1 MADHSAPARFQ
12 GLFETALQ
20 VYEKRTGITWT
31 DYPLAEQ
38 LQRCHSVEEMS
49 TLLRG
54 QAQAFSD
61 FRESDRLLKTIETT
75 VSILSP
81 LSSAASLADDI
92 GLVRQKVLM
101 ACFTSLTVSTDVI
114 PTHEGNTCNSR
125 YHA

>member
-1 MADHSAPARFQ
+1 MADHSATTRFQ
-12 GLFETALQ
+12 GLFDTALQ
-20 VYEKRTGITWT
+20 VYEKRTSITWT
-31 DYPLAEQ
+31 DYPLAER

-81 LSSAASLADDI
+81 LSSAASLADA
-92 GLVRQKVLM
+92 VRQKVLM
-101 ACFTSLTVSTDVI
+101 ACFISLTVSTDII
-114 PTHEGNTCNSR
+114 PIRDGNTRNSW
-125 YHA
+125 YYS